1 MPFKLESTCSYW
13 FSGLADGWIRIMF
26 GHSDPGNN
34 TEVSMPK
41 ALQVKCLFVYVLEK
55 VQGGLV
61 STKKSHL
68 EKLQS

>member
-1 MPFKLESTCSYW
+1 
-13 FSGLADGWIRIMF
+13 MF

>member
-1 MPFKLESTCSYW
+1 
-13 FSGLADGWIRIMF
+13 MF

-41 ALQVKCLFVYVLEK
+41 ALQVKCLFVYVLER

-68 EKLQS
+68 EKLQSQPNEIIYIKTFLS